1 MTYEQQNQTTGL
13 PQASVTSSGAQ
24 HDGKN
29 YPTANRSDRDAGR
42 YWGMDE
48 PTFSMLLH
56 LSSFLSMTI
65 PLAGIVLP
73 IVMWATNKNESAVID
88 AHGKNVINWIISF
101 MIYAFIS
108 AMLCFVLIGIPML
121 FALGICS
128 IVFTIMGAVKA
139 NNGIVW
145 KYPMSIRFFK

>member
-1 MTYEQQNQTTGL
+1 
-13 PQASVTSSGAQ
+13 
-24 HDGKN
+24 
-29 YPTANRSDRDAGR
+29 
-42 YWGMDE
+42 
-48 PTFSMLLH
+48 
-56 LSSFLSMTI
+56 
-65 PLAGIVLP
+65 
-73 IVMWATNKNESAVID
+73 MWATIKKESSVID

-139 NNGIVW
+139 NNGVVW

>member
-1 MTYEQQNQTTGL
+1 MTYEKQLSEESQKDTMSNN
-13 PQASVTSSGAQ
+13 ASVSNSA
-24 HDGKN
+24 
-29 YPTANRSDRDAGR
+29 AR

-56 LSSFLSMTI
+56 LSSFMGMAV
-65 PLAGIVLP
+65 PFAGIVLP
-73 IVMWATNKNESAVID
+73 IVMWATNKNESSVID

-101 MIYAFIS
+101 TIYAFIS
-108 AMLCFVLIGIPML
+108 GMLCFVLIGIPML

-139 NNGIVW
+139 NNGVVW

>member
-1 MTYEQQNQTTGL
+1 MTYEQQNQTTGQ
-13 PQASVTSSGAQ
+13 PQASVTSNEGY

-29 YPTANRSDRDAGR
+29 NPTANRSGHDAAR

-56 LSSFLSMTI
+56 LSSFLGIAI
-65 PLAGIVLP
+65 PFAGIVLP
-73 IVMWATNKNESAVID
+73 VVMWATNKNESAVID

-108 AMLCFVLIGIPML
+108 AILCMVLIGIPML

-128 IVFTIMGAVKA
+128 LVFTIMGAVKA
-139 NNGIVW
+139 NHGTVW
-145 KYPMSIRFFK
+145 AYPMSIRFFK

>member
-1 MTYEQQNQTTGL
+1 MTNEQQNQTTGQ
-13 PQASVTSSGAQ
+13 PQANVTSVGGQ
-24 HDGKN
+24 YDGKN
-29 YPTANRSDRDAGR
+29 NPTANRSDRDAAR

-48 PTFSMLLH
+48 PIFSMLLH
-56 LSSFLSMTI
+56 LSSFLSMAI
-65 PLAGIVLP
+65 PFAGIVLP

-101 MIYAFIS
+101 MIYALIS
-108 AMLCFVLIGIPML
+108 AMLCFVLIGFPML